1 MGTPWQTQSNEA
13 TTAAP
18 TPATAA
24 DALAL
29 FNSAPEQAQTIG
41 EPIPA
46 GRYLARLESG
56 CLEQSTKG
64 NWCYAARWTLTG
76 GPYDGR
82 RLVSR
87 HWLTPA
93 AVARTKAELAALGLT
108 AAHLQGGPLPEIL
121 AELSVKCRA
130 DECGDVFNE
139 VKRVAPA
146 KGAATAEKASY
157 TGAQDT
163 NAAQPIQ
170 TPCQASETPETAPRD
185 AESGNDTAYLD
196 DEFGEQEEIPY
207 G

>member
-1 MGTPWQTQSNEA
+1 METPWQTQNEVN
-13 TTAAP
+13 T

-24 DALAL
+24 AALAL

-76 GPYDGR
+76 GVHDGR
-82 RLVSR
+82 RLISR

-130 DECGDVFNE
+130 DECGDVFSE

-146 KGAATAEKASY
+146 KGALTARENVQE
-157 TGAQDT
+157 GAQDA

-170 TPCQASETPETAPRD
+170 TPCQAPETPEAPSRGV
-185 AESGNDTAYLD
+185 ESGNDTAYLD